1 MSLFPKI
8 ESPCPFRDDLSDI
21 MNGDVCSQC
30 ERQVFDLTAM
40 PESDKAAFLGA
51 CSGEVCV
58 SYKLPIGRAL
68 AATAMASATLMSP
81 VLAGAQSTD
90 DLYCN
95 SDDMVI
101 IVGGLRKG
109 NEAELVTFEPNET
122 LDDLP
127 VVYEDDAARAEMDK
141 MFGMTQED
149 ADISP
154 FVTRAETTRGD
165 AMIVPAANTRDEKFV
180 VRPYFTRLSALESS
194 DLPTKKAD

>member
-8 ESPCPFRDDLSDI
+8 ESPCPYRDNLSDI
-21 MNGDVCSQC
+21 MDGDVCSQC

-40 PESDKAAFLGA
+40 TEGDKAAFLST

-58 SYKLPIGRAL
+58 SYKLPIGRGL
-68 AATAMASATLMSP
+68 AATAMASAAFMSP
-81 VLAGAQSTD
+81 GLAAAQSTD

-101 IVGGLRKG
+101 IVGGLRNG
-109 NEAELVTFEPNET
+109 SEAELVTFEPNET

-141 MFGMTQED
+141 MFGMIQDDVE
-149 ADISP
+149 AHP
-154 FVTRAETTRGD
+154 FVTLAETTGDD
-165 AMIVPAANTRDEKFV
+165 AMVIAAPDTVDDKFV
-180 VRPYFTRLSALESS
+180 LRPHFTRLSAHESP
-194 DLPTKKAD
+194 DLPVKKSD